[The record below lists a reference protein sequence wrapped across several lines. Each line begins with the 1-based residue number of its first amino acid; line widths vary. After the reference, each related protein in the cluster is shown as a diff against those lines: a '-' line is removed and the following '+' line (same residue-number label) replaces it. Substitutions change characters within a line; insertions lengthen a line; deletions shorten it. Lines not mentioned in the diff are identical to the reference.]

1 MLDKLTKGRRNFVSN
16 ARFIEIEILNTQMKW
31 KDKRQL
37 GFCDEFIYDER
48 HSRALATINHS
59 IQQQETDERGEEDEN
74 RE

>member
-1 MLDKLTKGRRNFVSN
+1 MLGKLTKGRRNFVSN

-37 GFCDEFIYDER
+37 GFVMSSSTR

>member
-1 MLDKLTKGRRNFVSN
+1 
-16 ARFIEIEILNTQMKW
+16 MKW

-37 GFCDEFIYDER
+37 GFCDEFIYEEER

-59 IQQQETDERGEEDEN
+59 IQQQETDERGERDEN